1 MELLDGTQLDVE
13 RHLYEMMVSVLGYL
27 ILSSSFWKVEW
38 SMLKDPSGSAL
49 LWSTLGWWS
58 TGQLGQ
64 PMMWGREG
72 FVRFLDSVSPP
83 PFWLPAPHVIP
94 SFINVFD
101 IVSDK
106 SKLDKSLPQ
115 RRRHGGRL
123 PSKISA
129 ALSSGRLGTCCDHCL
144 FAGWLVSSQHSDRA
158 GGKMWKSRGT

>member
-1 MELLDGTQLDVE
+1 M
-13 RHLYEMMVSVLGYL
+13 
-27 ILSSSFWKVEW
+27 
-38 SMLKDPSGSAL
+38 
-49 LWSTLGWWS
+49 
-58 TGQLGQ
+58 
-64 PMMWGREG
+64 
-72 FVRFLDSVSPP
+72 RFLDSFSLS

-123 PSKISA
+123 PSKISV

-144 FAGWLVSSQHSDRA
+144 FAGWLVSSRHSHRA
-158 GGKMWKSRGT
+158 GGKIWKSRGTLVKDMGHMQMVELLGLVAVGIHHKRHSAPRPLKIPGDTSLSLQQEEDEPEPLVMWLVAGASLSGGRE